1 MPGAKYLVALVSAF
15 AIATSAALTIAYG
28 VEDMRLGC
36 MRVMPQM
43 HSGAGQPPNRQWRRD
58 P

>member
-1 MPGAKYLVALVSAF
+1 MPRAKNLVALVSAF
-15 AIATSAALTIAYG
+15 VIATSAALTIAYG
-28 VEDMRLGC
+28 AEDMRLGC

-43 HSGAGQPPNRQWRRD
+43 HSGASQPPNQQWRRD